1 MESEPPLSY
10 VFEIFN
16 FIPLFIVADV
26 GYVIALILL
35 LMFSGIFAGSEVALF
50 SLTSFD
56 MDEIQEENTS
66 TSRALVFFKDHPKR
80 LLALLLVGNTFVNI
94 GIAIIVERLLAN
106 YISKEILQSWA
117 NGLIDTFNLNPEY
130 ATSLATFFYFFI
142 AVIGATSLIL
152 LFGEVTP
159 KIYAQ
164 INARK
169 FANWIAVPLR
179 LLDVLFSP
187 MTKLM
192 VSMTNRVERQ
202 LLTKRVGMAM
212 HSKEDLDAAIDLAV
226 SNDNESDKQLKM
238 LKGIIKFNDVTTKQ
252 VMTPRTAVYS
262 IEFNDTYSEVIK
274 TVKECG
280 FSRIPVYNN
289 NFDHMT
295 GILYVKDLIAHLQ
308 ETDKFE
314 WQSLIRTDLHYVP
327 ESKKINE
334 VLDDLQEKHIHL
346 AFVVDEYGGINGI
359 VTLEDIMEEIVGEIT
374 DEFDDHQ
381 ELNYT
386 RLDSHTYLFDAKTLI
401 NDMCRVLG
409 LDVYSFDELRG
420 NADSIAGLIL
430 EKTGEMP
437 KKDQECEIGGLKIK
451 TVAVSKKRIEQV
463 KVTLI

>member
-106 YISKEILQSWA
+106 YISKDILQSWA

-130 ATSLATFFYFFI
+130 ATSLATLFYFFI
-142 AVIGATSLIL
+142 AVIG
-152 LFGEVTP
+152 
-159 KIYAQ
+159 
-164 INARK
+164 
-169 FANWIAVPLR
+169 
-179 LLDVLFSP
+179 
-187 MTKLM
+187 
-192 VSMTNRVERQ
+192 
-202 LLTKRVGMAM
+202 
-212 HSKEDLDAAIDLAV
+212 V

>member
-106 YISKEILQSWA
+106 YISKDILQSWA

-179 LLDVLFSP
+179 LLDVLF
-187 MTKLM
+187 
-192 VSMTNRVERQ
+192 R
-202 LLTKRVGMAM
+202 
-212 HSKEDLDAAIDLAV
+212 
-226 SNDNESDKQLKM
+226 
-238 LKGIIKFNDVTTKQ
+238 
-252 VMTPRTAVYS
+252 
-262 IEFNDTYSEVIK
+262 
-274 TVKECG
+274 
-280 FSRIPVYNN
+280 
-289 NFDHMT
+289 
-295 GILYVKDLIAHLQ
+295 
-308 ETDKFE
+308 
-314 WQSLIRTDLHYVP
+314 
-327 ESKKINE
+327 
-334 VLDDLQEKHIHL
+334 
-346 AFVVDEYGGINGI
+346 
-359 VTLEDIMEEIVGEIT
+359 
-374 DEFDDHQ
+374 
-381 ELNYT
+381 
-386 RLDSHTYLFDAKTLI
+386 
-401 NDMCRVLG
+401 
-409 LDVYSFDELRG
+409 
-420 NADSIAGLIL
+420 
-430 EKTGEMP
+430 
-437 KKDQECEIGGLKIK
+437 
-451 TVAVSKKRIEQV
+451 
-463 KVTLI
+463 